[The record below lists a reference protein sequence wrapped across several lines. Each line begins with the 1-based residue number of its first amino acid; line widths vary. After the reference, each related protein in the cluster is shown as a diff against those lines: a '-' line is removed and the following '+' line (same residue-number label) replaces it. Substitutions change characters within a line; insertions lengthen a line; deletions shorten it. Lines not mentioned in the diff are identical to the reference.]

1 MATRKIANINR
12 KTKGTGQKGRPKG
25 GALPNPFTGE
35 FQKLSLTEQ
44 MQAYRDIR
52 TRVNQQFR
60 QQEKRGIAEFLQSY
74 VNVKESGEV
83 TAKGN
88 VGFASKFRLSMLK
101 TTKKNPV
108 PMTESEFKKQLAKEY
123 KRIYS
128 IQTGKSLYA
137 KKSEIADM
145 LAQKGIDIDELSE
158 EDAKEEL
165 KDYWNLY
172 DELKKA
178 GVFEAFDLKS
188 DEAQDIV
195 SQYRATNPFNTYYA
209 NYPQMAKDIAKSME
223 EAKSI
228 NNPDDLPDATI
239 YDYFFDT
246 KNISKYIEDPI
257 ISKIDAET
265 RRLAQILAKQNYGT
279 RPVKPSFKDGLGSIA
294 RHFAKKK

>member
-25 GALPNPFTGE
+25 GALPNPFTGQ
-35 FQKLSLTEQ
+35 FQKLSLKEQ

-60 QQEKRGIAEFLQSY
+60 QQEKKGIADFLQSY
-74 VNVKESGEV
+74 VNAKESGER
-83 TAKGN
+83 TSTGN

-101 TTKKNPV
+101 ATKKNPV

-145 LAQKGIDIDELSE
+145 LAQKGIDIDELTE

-165 KDYWNLY
+165 KDYWNMY

-178 GVFEAFDLKS
+178 GVFEAFGLKS

-195 SQYRATNPFNTYYA
+195 NQYRATNPFNMYGA
-209 NYPQMAKDIAKSME
+209 NYQQMARDIADVMKEAQAIVNPE
-223 EAKSI
+223 E
-228 NNPDDLPDATI
+228 LPDAI
-239 YDYFFDT
+239 IHDYFFGEDALSKLSGET
-246 KNISKYIEDPI
+246 K
-257 ISKIDAET
+257 
-265 RRLAQILAKQNYGT
+265 RLAQMLAKQNYGT
-279 RPVKPSFKDGLGSIA
+279 RPVKPSFEDGMGSIA
-294 RHFAKKK
+294 RHFANKK